1 MHNFYEWIEIQSILG
16 RLNLFQ
22 SEPISVST
30 QPGTT
35 ESSKMNWRR
44 FTNGQRTPSTERPWR
59 RCRASTGL
67 PISPLRFGGR
77 DGETSEVQEKA
88 DDLVTKLL
96 IGTLFRGFD
105 EKVSGPMDLRFKRS
119 VANGVRN
126 LVRRSGT
133 GDGCCPPFP
142 LGRSSSLERSR
153 RTSCLDGRATHD
165 EAVVDNFRQL
175 VRSRLGQLGLA
186 VLDARL
192 AGQETKSLIGRAD
205 LVHNKN
211 II

>member
-16 RLNLFQ
+16 RLSLIETYFSFNAAGYNRIFQ
-22 SEPISVST
+22 DELAKVHER
-30 QPGTT
+30 T
-35 ESSKMNWRR
+35 EDPEHRAALEKMQGFDWVAYIAASIRRAGWRD
-44 FTNGQRTPSTERPWR
+44 QR
-59 RCRASTGL
+59 
-67 PISPLRFGGR
+67 
-77 DGETSEVQEKA
+77 EVQEKA
-88 DDLVTKLL
+88 HDLVTKLL

-126 LVRRSGT
+126 LVEKERNRRRLLPAIPIGQKFEPGT
-133 GDGCCPPFP
+133 VTTDELP
-142 LGRSSSLERSR
+142 GR
-153 RTSCLDGRATHD
+153 RATHD

-205 LVHNKN
+205 LGSPDKN